1 MSNQATGREAPGGS
15 TGTGNVSGGVEGA
28 TKDAFY
34 KASDLTQQAVD
45 AAKQAASDTAST
57 VTQQVKDLLN
67 GQIGAGA
74 QAVDQLAR
82 ATKRAAEELQT
93 SSPQFAGLVQAFA
106 NRTGTY
112 ADSLRDQSV
121 DQLVQSAKDLTRR
134 QPALVFGMA
143 AVAGFFTFR
152 LLKTAPTPSM
162 PSSSMSSPSIQPSGD
177 H

>member
-1 MSNQATGREAPGGS
+1 MSDYATGREAPRGS
-15 TGTGNVSGGVEGA
+15 TGTGNTSGGVEGA
-28 TKDAFY
+28 AKDAFQ

-67 GQIGAGA
+67 GQVGAGA

-93 SSPQFAGLVQAFA
+93 SSPQFAGLVRALA
-106 NRTGTY
+106 DRTETY
-112 ADSLRDQSV
+112 ADGLRDQSV
-121 DQLVQSAKDLTRR
+121 DQLLKGATDFTRR

-143 AVAGFFTFR
+143 AVAGFFAFR

-162 PSSSMSSPSIQPSGD
+162 PSPSIQPSGD